1 MRKYNIANYVRYK
14 TEVKEALERV
24 RKPIDGDYTYLTN
37 EEVIINFLPLVETL
51 ARKQS
56 TSDQASGVLSINDL
70 LQEGAAGLT
79 AAVGKLD
86 RTVLAESDDQEK
98 TIKSFL
104 SKRIK
109 GAIRR
114 AVDINRGDVR
124 IPEHKLNEI
133 RRNPKDEKMVAM
145 FFNSVFSSIDD
156 KPPGD
161 DDNLAYQVIDKSEP
175 YNIGLLNAYLL
186 QLMKKHLTMQQ
197 YEVLRLS
204 FGLDCD
210 KHSANEIASKLE
222 INVNTAHVR
231 ISQIKRDAIQCLIDN
246 VDSSQVLDYL

>member
-14 TEVKEALERV
+14 KDVEAQLKKV
-24 RKPIDGDYTYLTN
+24 RKPIDGDYTYLTDK
-37 EEVIINFLPLVETL
+37 EIQINFLPLVETL

-70 LQEGAAGLT
+70 LQEGSLGLT
-79 AAVGKLD
+79 AAVSKID
-86 RTVLAESDDQEK
+86 REVLKQSNDQEK

-133 RRNPKDEKMVAM
+133 RRNPKDEKMVSM

-156 KPPGD
+156 KPNND
-161 DDNLAYQVIDKSEP
+161 ENMAYQVIDKSEP
-175 YNIGLLNAYLL
+175 YNIALLNTYLL
-186 QLMKKHLTMQQ
+186 SLMKTYLTPTQ
-197 YEVLRLS
+197 YDVLRLS
-204 FGLDCD
+204 YGLDCD
-210 KHSANEIASKLE
+210 KHSANDIAVKLG
-222 INVNTAHVR
+222 INVSTAHVR
-231 ISQIKRDAIQCLIDN
+231 VSQIKRDAIQTLIDN

>member
-14 TEVKEALERV
+14 KEVEAALKRV
-24 RKPIDGDYTYLTN
+24 NKPIEGDYTHLTN
-37 EEVIINFLPLVETL
+37 EEIIINFLPLVETL

-70 LQEGAAGLT
+70 LQEGSLGLT
-79 AAVGKLD
+79 AAVSKID
-86 RTVLAESDDQEK
+86 REVLKKSDDQEK

-133 RRNPKDEKMVAM
+133 RRNPKDEKMVSM
-145 FFNSVFSSIDD
+145 FFNSVFSSIDA
-156 KPPGD
+156 KP
-161 DDNLAYQVIDKSEP
+161 NNEENMAYQVIDKSEP
-175 YNIGLLNAYLL
+175 YNIALLNTYLL
-186 QLMKKHLTMQQ
+186 SLMKTYLTPTQ
-197 YEVLRLS
+197 YDVLRLS
-204 FGLDCD
+204 YGLDCD
-210 KHSANEIASKLE
+210 KHSANDIANKIG

>member
-14 TEVKEALERV
+14 KDVEAQLKKV
-24 RKPIDGDYTYLTN
+24 RKPIDGDYTYLN
-37 EEVIINFLPLVETL
+37 DKEIQINFLPLVETL

-70 LQEGAAGLT
+70 LQEGALGLC
-79 AAVGKLD
+79 AAVSKLD
-86 RTVLAESDDQEK
+86 RELLIKSEDQEK
-98 TIKSFL
+98 TLKSFL

-114 AVDINRGDVR
+114 SVDMHRGEIR

-156 KPPGD
+156 KPND
-161 DDNLAYQVIDKSEP
+161 DDNMAYQVVDKSEP
-175 YNIGLLNAYLL
+175 YNIALLNTYLL
-186 QLMKKHLTMQQ
+186 SLMRTHLTPVQ
-197 YEVLRLS
+197 YDVLRMS
-204 FGLDCD
+204 YGLDCD
-210 KHSANEIASKLE
+210 KHSANEIAAKLG
-222 INVNTAHVR
+222 INVATAHVR
-231 ISQIKRDAIQCLIDN
+231 ISQIKRDAIHCLIEN

>member
-14 TEVKEALERV
+14 KEVEAALKRV
-24 RKPIDGDYTYLTN
+24 NKPIEGDYTHLTN
-37 EEVIINFLPLVETL
+37 EEIIINFLPLVETL

-70 LQEGAAGLT
+70 LQEGSLGLT
-79 AAVGKLD
+79 AAVSKID
-86 RTVLAESDDQEK
+86 REVLKKSDDQEK

-133 RRNPKDEKMVAM
+133 RKNPKDEKMVSM
-145 FFNSVFSSIDD
+145 FFNSVFSSIDA
-156 KPPGD
+156 KPNND
-161 DDNLAYQVIDKSEP
+161 ENMAYQVIDKSEP
-175 YNIGLLNAYLL
+175 YNIALLNTYLL
-186 QLMKKHLTMQQ
+186 SLMKTHLTPLQ
-197 YEVLRLS
+197 YDVLRMS
-204 FGLDCD
+204 YGLDCN
-210 KHSANEIASKLE
+210 KYSANDIATKLG
-222 INVNTAHVR
+222 INVSTAHVR
-231 ISQIKRDAIQCLIDN
+231 VSQIKREAIQALINN

>member
-14 TEVKEALERV
+14 KDVEAQLKKV
-24 RKPIDGDYTYLTN
+24 RKPVDGDYTPLTN
-37 EEVIINFLPLVETL
+37 KEIQINFLPLVETL

-70 LQEGAAGLT
+70 LQEGALGLC
-79 AAVGKLD
+79 AAVSKLD
-86 RTVLAESDDQEK
+86 RELLIKSDDQEK
-98 TIKSFL
+98 TLKSFL

-114 AVDINRGDVR
+114 SVDINRGDIR

-145 FFNSVFSSIDD
+145 FFNSVFSSIDAN
-156 KPPGD
+156 PND
-161 DDNLAYQVIDKSEP
+161 DENMAYQVIDKSEP
-175 YNIGLLNAYLL
+175 YNIALLNTYLL
-186 QLMKKHLTMQQ
+186 SLMRTHLTPTQ
-197 YEVLRLS
+197 YDVLRLS
-204 FGLDCD
+204 YGLDCD
-210 KHSANEIASKLE
+210 KHSANEIASKIG
-222 INVNTAHVR
+222 INVATAHVR
-231 ISQIKRDAIQCLIDN
+231 ISQIKRDAIQVLIDN

>member
-14 TEVKEALERV
+14 KDVEAQLKKV
-24 RKPIDGDYTYLTN
+24 RKPVDGDYTPLTN
-37 EEVIINFLPLVETL
+37 EEIQINFLPLVETL

-70 LQEGAAGLT
+70 LQEGALGLC
-79 AAVGKLD
+79 AAVSKLD
-86 RTVLAESDDQEK
+86 RELLIKSDDQEK
-98 TIKSFL
+98 TLKSFL

-114 AVDINRGDVR
+114 SVDINRGDIR

-145 FFNSVFSSIDD
+145 FFNSVFSSIDAN
-156 KPPGD
+156 PND
-161 DDNLAYQVIDKSEP
+161 DENMAYQVIDKSEP
-175 YNIGLLNAYLL
+175 YNIALLNTYLL
-186 QLMKKHLTMQQ
+186 SLMRTHLTPTQ
-197 YEVLRLS
+197 YDVLRLS
-204 FGLDCD
+204 YGLDCD
-210 KHSANEIASKLE
+210 KHSANEIASK
-222 INVNTAHVR
+222 IGVNVATAHVR
-231 ISQIKRDAIQCLIDN
+231 ISQIKRDAIQVLINN

>member
-14 TEVKEALERV
+14 EDVKAKLEKV
-24 RKPIDGDYTYLTN
+24 KKPVDGDYTILTD
-37 EEVIINFLPLVETL
+37 EEIVINFLPLVETL

-70 LQEGAAGLT
+70 LQEGNLGLC
-79 AAVGKLD
+79 AAVNKLD
-86 RTVLAESDDQEK
+86 RDTLKKSEDQEK
-98 TIKSFL
+98 TLKSFI

-114 AVDINRGDVR
+114 AVDINRGDIR

-145 FFNSVFSSIDD
+145 FFNSVFSSIDANPNQD
-156 KPPGD
+156 E
-161 DDNLAYQVIDKSEP
+161 NMAYQVVDKSEP

-186 QLMKKHLTMQQ
+186 QLMKKYLNIQQ

-210 KHSANEIASKLE
+210 KHSANEVAAKLD
-222 INVNTAHVR
+222 INVSTAHVR
-231 ISQIKRDAIQCLIDN
+231 ISQIKRDAIQVLINN
-246 VDSSQVLDYL
+246 VDSSLVLDYL

>member
-14 TEVKEALERV
+14 KDVEAKLKKV
-24 RKPIDGDYTYLTN
+24 RKPENGDYTFLTN
-37 EEVIINFLPLVETL
+37 EEIQINFLPLVETL

-56 TSDQASGVLSINDL
+56 TSDQASGVLSIMDL
-70 LQEGAAGLT
+70 LQEGNLGLC
-79 AAVGKLD
+79 AAVLKID
-86 RTVLAESDDQEK
+86 RELLIKSDDQEK

-145 FFNSVFSSIDD
+145 FFNSVFSSIDANPNPD
-156 KPPGD
+156 E
-161 DDNLAYQVIDKSEP
+161 NMAYQVVDKSEP

-186 QLMKKHLTMQQ
+186 SLMKTHLTLQQ

-210 KHSANEIASKLE
+210 KHSANDIANALQ
-222 INVNTAHVR
+222 INVSTAHVR

>member
-14 TEVKEALERV
+14 KDVEAQLKKV
-24 RKPIDGDYTYLTN
+24 RKPIDGDYTYLN
-37 EEVIINFLPLVETL
+37 DKEIQINFLPLVETL

-70 LQEGAAGLT
+70 LQEGALGLC
-79 AAVGKLD
+79 AAVSKLD
-86 RTVLAESDDQEK
+86 RELLIKSDDQEK
-98 TIKSFL
+98 TLKSFL

-114 AVDINRGDVR
+114 SVDINRGDIR

-145 FFNSVFSSIDD
+145 FFNSVFSSIDAN
-156 KPPGD
+156 PND
-161 DDNLAYQVIDKSEP
+161 DENMAYQVIDKSEP
-175 YNIGLLNAYLL
+175 YNIALLNTYLL
-186 QLMKKHLTMQQ
+186 SLMRTHLTPTQ
-197 YEVLRLS
+197 YDVLRLS
-204 FGLDCD
+204 YGLDCD
-210 KHSANEIASKLE
+210 KHSANEIASKIG
-222 INVNTAHVR
+222 INVATAHVR
-231 ISQIKRDAIQCLIDN
+231 ISQIKRDAIQVLIDN

>member
-1 MRKYNIANYVRYK
+1 MRKYNISNYVRYK
-14 TEVKEALERV
+14 KEVEDALKRV
-24 RKPIDGDYTYLTN
+24 RKPIDGDYTHLTN
-37 EEVIINFLPLVETL
+37 EEIVINFLPLVETL

-70 LQEGAAGLT
+70 LQEGAYGLT
-79 AAVGKLD
+79 AASSKID
-86 RTVLAESDDQEK
+86 RDTLKESDDQEK

-114 AVDINRGDVR
+114 AVDINRGGVR

-133 RRNPKDEKMVAM
+133 RRNPNDEKMVAM
-145 FFNSVFSSIDD
+145 FFNSVFASIDNN
-156 KPPGD
+156 PND
-161 DDNLAYQVIDKSEP
+161 DENMAYQVVDKSEP
-175 YNIGLLNAYLL
+175 YNIHLLNAYLL
-186 QLMKKHLTMQQ
+186 QLMKKHLDFKQR
-197 YEVLRLS
+197 EVLRLS
-204 FGLDCD
+204 YGLDCE
-210 KHSANEIASKLE
+210 KHSANDIAAKLD

-231 ISQIKRDAIQCLIDN
+231 ISQIKRDAIQCLVNN

>member
-14 TEVKEALERV
+14 KDVEAQLKKV
-24 RKPIDGDYTYLTN
+24 RKPFDGDYTYLTDK
-37 EEVIINFLPLVETL
+37 EIQINFLPLVETL

-70 LQEGAAGLT
+70 LQEGNLGLC
-79 AAVGKLD
+79 AAVNKLD
-86 RTVLAESDDQEK
+86 RDTLKKSEDQEK
-98 TIKSFL
+98 TLKSFI

-114 AVDINRGDVR
+114 AVDINRGDIR

-145 FFNSVFSSIDD
+145 FFNSVFSSIDANPNQD
-156 KPPGD
+156 E
-161 DDNLAYQVIDKSEP
+161 NMAYQVVDKSEP

-186 QLMKKHLTMQQ
+186 QLMKKYLNIQQ

-210 KHSANEIASKLE
+210 KHSANEVAAKLD
-222 INVNTAHVR
+222 INVSTAHVR
-231 ISQIKRDAIQCLIDN
+231 ISQIKRDAIQVLIDN